1 MKSNPK
7 AMLANANLWETI
19 FKPPNFLNTTPSD
32 DIKMMHRE
40 KK

>member
-19 FKPPNFLNTTPSD
+19 LNLLISL
-32 DIKMMHRE
+32 ILLLQMI
-40 KK
+40 